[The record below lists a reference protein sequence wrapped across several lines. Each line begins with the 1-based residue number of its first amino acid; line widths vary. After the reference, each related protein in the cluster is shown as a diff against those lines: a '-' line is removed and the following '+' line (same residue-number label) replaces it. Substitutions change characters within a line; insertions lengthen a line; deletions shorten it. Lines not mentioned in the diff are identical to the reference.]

1 MTRNATIIVMVPAVL
16 LAQKALDS
24 HGFPLAAIISK
35 RAPGFTIEDEAH
47 RAVDLVPLL
56 GLAFRDENGG
66 ISSLLQTSTRL
77 NRRLGLFELISF

>member
-1 MTRNATIIVMVPAVL
+1 MVSAVL
-16 LAQKALDS
+16 FAQEAFDS
-24 HGFPLAAIISK
+24 HGFPLAAIVSK
-35 RAPGFTIEDEAH
+35 RASRLAIENEAY
-47 RAVDLVPLL
+47 RAVDLVPFL